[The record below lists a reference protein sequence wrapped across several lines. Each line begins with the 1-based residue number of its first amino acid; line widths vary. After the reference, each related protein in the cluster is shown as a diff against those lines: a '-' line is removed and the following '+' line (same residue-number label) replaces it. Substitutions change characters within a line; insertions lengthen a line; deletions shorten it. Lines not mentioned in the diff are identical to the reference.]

1 MTKAELISAVSEKQG
16 IKKIEA
22 EKLVE
27 AVFETMTEALVSEG
41 IVSIVGFGSFEVKS
55 RAERMG
61 HNPQTGEA
69 ITIPANKALTFKV
82 GSNLRAS
89 INK

>member
-27 AVFETMTEALVSEG
+27 AVFETMTEALVTEG
-41 IVSIVGFGSFEVKS
+41 KVSIVGFGSFEVKS

-61 HNPQTGEA
+61 HNPQTGET